1 MKEISERQKE
11 IIEAAGK
18 LLSNSGVS
26 GLTTKKLAQEMGFSE
41 AAIYRHFENKEA
53 IIVGLMEFL
62 KADMDQRLAAAI
74 KENNTPESKFKA
86 IFKSQFDFFSENPHF
101 VVAVFSDG
109 LLEASEKINQAILH
123 LMQTKISYL
132 MPVILDGQ
140 QKGIFTQSITSEE
153 LVHIIIG
160 SFRLQMFKWKIA
172 NFQFDL
178 RRNGQNI
185 IESLLTII
193 KP

>member
-11 IIEAAGK
+11 IIEVAGK

-53 IIVGLMEFL
+53 IIVGLLEFL

-86 IFKSQFDFFSENPHF
+86 ISKSQFDFFSDNPHF

>member
-53 IIVGLMEFL
+53 IIVGLLEFL

-109 LLEASEKINQAILH
+109 LL
-123 LMQTKISYL
+123 
-132 MPVILDGQ
+132 
-140 QKGIFTQSITSEE
+140 
-153 LVHIIIG
+153 
-160 SFRLQMFKWKIA
+160 
-172 NFQFDL
+172 
-178 RRNGQNI
+178 
-185 IESLLTII
+185 
-193 KP
+193 

>member
-11 IIEAAGK
+11 IIEVAGK

-53 IIVGLMEFL
+53 IIVGLLEFL
-62 KADMDQRLAAAI
+62 KGDMDERLAAAI

-86 IFKSQFDFFSENPHF
+86 IFKSQFDFFSDNPHF

>member
-1 MKEISERQKE
+1 MIEISDRQKE

-18 LLSNSGVS
+18 ILSNSGVS

-53 IIVGLMEFL
+53 IIVALLGFLM
-62 KADMDQRLAAAI
+62 ADMDQRLAAAI
-74 KENNTPESKFKA
+74 NENHTPESKFKA
-86 IFKSQFDFFSENPHF
+86 IFKSQFDFFSENSHF

-109 LLEASEKINQAILH
+109 LLEASEKINHAILQ
-123 LMQTKISYL
+123 LMQTKINYL
-132 MPVILDGQ
+132 MPVIMDGQ
-140 QKGIFTQSITSEE
+140 QKGIFTQTITSED

-193 KP
+193 KK

>member
-53 IIVGLMEFL
+53 IIVGLLEFL
-62 KADMDQRLAAAI
+62 NADMDQRLAAAI

>member
-11 IIEAAGK
+11 IIEVAGK

-53 IIVGLMEFL
+53 IIVGLLEFL

-86 IFKSQFDFFSENPHF
+86 IFKSQFDFFSDNPHF

>member
-18 LLSNSGVS
+18 LLSNSGMS

-53 IIVGLMEFL
+53 IIIGLLQFL
-62 KADMDQRLAAAI
+62 RADMDQRLVAAI
-74 KENNTPESKFKA
+74 KENNTPEAKFKA